1 MNQISD
7 RLRGLVQSDIRRM
20 SRECE
25 RVGGINL
32 GQGICDLPTIPE
44 LVEGACDAIRA
55 TKATYSKF
63 EGIDPLREKIARKIE
78 RFNGFK
84 ADPATEIVVTVGSTG
99 GFAAAMA
106 TLNAGDEVILF
117 EPYYGYHL
125 NTLRVLGIVPKFVP
139 LRAPDWTIDFDALR
153 AAFGPKTRG
162 IVVCTPS
169 NPCGKVF
176 TRDEM
181 EKIGA
186 LCREFGAWAYT
197 DEIYEYIVYDG
208 RRHVSMAS
216 IESCRDLTITI
227 SGFSKTFSVT
237 GWRIGYVAVDARV
250 ASSIGLVNDL
260 FYVCAPTPLQWGIA
274 RALEIGDDYYADL
287 AADYQKKRDMLAEA
301 LSEAGFRAV
310 DSAGRVL
317 HARADSGRLPRRPRS
332 RAVAPR
338 NLARR
343 LRSRLRVLRIRDR
356 QANAAVLLREGLCLA
371 RRSVQS
377 DSRVQAGGT
386 CSRRRGTAL
395 TLRHDRRG
403 DDDDQRLPSPI
414 VVVPMTTFSF

>member
-44 LVEGACDAIRA
+44 LVEGACEAIRGS
-55 TKATYSKF
+55 KATYSKF
-63 EGIDPLREKIARKIE
+63 EGIDLLRDRIARKAE
-78 RFNGFK
+78 RFNGMRV
-84 ADPATEIVVTVGSTG
+84 DPATELVVTVGSTG
-99 GFAAAMA
+99 GFAAATMA

-117 EPYYGYHL
+117 EPFYGYHL

-139 LRAPDWTIDFDALR
+139 LLAPDWRIDFDALR

-176 TRDEM
+176 SRQEL
-181 EKIGA
+181 EQIGA
-186 LCREFGAWAYT
+186 LCEEFNAWAFT

-208 RRHVSMAS
+208 RRHTSMAS
-216 IESCRDLTITI
+216 IDSCRERTITI

-237 GWRIGYVAVDARV
+237 GWRIGYVAADQRV
-250 ASSIGLVNDL
+250 IQPIGLVNDL

-274 RALEIGDDYYADL
+274 RALEIGDEYYRTL
-287 AADYQKKRDMLAEA
+287 AADYQKKRDMLASA
-301 LSEAGFRAV
+301 LTAAGFQPSVPEGAYYMLARIP
-310 DSAGRVL
+310 DDMKDDRSAADALLSASGV
-317 HARADSGRLPRRPRS
+317 ASVPGSAFFSSDSGKRM
-332 RAVAPR
+332 
-338 NLARR
+338 
-343 LRSRLRVLRIRDR
+343 LRFCFAKDFAALQDACGRIR
-356 QANAAVLLREGLCLA
+356 AFKPAAV
-371 RRSVQS
+371 
-377 DSRVQAGGT
+377 
-386 CSRRRGTAL
+386 
-395 TLRHDRRG
+395 
-403 DDDDQRLPSPI
+403 
-414 VVVPMTTFSF
+414 

>member
-44 LVEGACDAIRA
+44 LVEGACEAIRSS
-55 TKATYSKF
+55 KATYSKF
-63 EGIDPLREKIARKIE
+63 EGIDLLRERIAAKIE
-78 RFNGFK
+78 RFNGFSI
-84 ADPATEIVVTVGSTG
+84 DPATELVVTVGSTG
-99 GFAAAMA
+99 GFAAAAMA

-125 NTLRVLGIVPKFVP
+125 NTLKVLGVETKFVP
-139 LRAPDWTIDFDALR
+139 LQLPDWSIDFDALR

-176 TRDEM
+176 TRE
-181 EKIGA
+181 ELVKIAA
-186 LCREFGAWAYT
+186 LCHEFDAWCFT

-208 RRHVSMAS
+208 RRHLSMAAVD
-216 IESCRDLTITI
+216 RDVAVTI

-237 GWRIGYVAVDARV
+237 GWRIGYVAADRRV
-250 ASSIGLVNDL
+250 TGPIGLVNDL

-274 RALEIGDDYYADL
+274 RALEIGEEYYANL
-287 AADYQKKRDMLAEA
+287 AADYQLKRDLLAEA
-301 LSEAGFRAV
+301 LAEGGFRPYVPQGAYYMLAEIPDRFANAAEAAMALIEEAKV
-310 DSAGRVL
+310 ASVPGPSFYSSDRG
-317 HARADSGRLPRRPRS
+317 DRLLRFCFAKDFP
-332 RAVAPR
+332 ALEEA
-338 NLARR
+338 ARR
-343 LRSRLRVLRIRDR
+343 LRELRV
-356 QANAAVLLREGLCLA
+356 A
-371 RRSVQS
+371 RV
-377 DSRVQAGGT
+377 
-386 CSRRRGTAL
+386 
-395 TLRHDRRG
+395 
-403 DDDDQRLPSPI
+403 
-414 VVVPMTTFSF
+414 